1 MTTTE
6 ARSAPRPDPRSA
18 PRPDL
23 TSAAALCASRL
34 PLPTTTRLFLLV
46 LVAAAG
52 ASFASWWWLVKERAH
67 WPGAQ
72 LACLP
77 DPSAPRPP
85 DPDPMD
91 TVTGFTRCVDGVRL
105 DQAEV
110 VLCGPLAL
118 LLLALLVR
126 AAARAFTLSRWRT
139 GPADPRTA
147 AALASVVPH
156 GPRRAPQLVVRRTSR
171 IGIGARAAGTAR
183 RPRVVVDPGVR
194 MLPRRDVE
202 AMLRHE
208 AAHLDA
214 RDVGRVRLA
223 LAAWWILLVGVTVP
237 LVVEVWRG
245 PGALGTALALRLTAV
260 VAVVGLTLCAVLRVR
275 EHDADVR
282 ASADPRDPDAMA
294 AYVLRDRPPTLRR
307 RIPQALGLATHPTR
321 RARLD
326 VLARPARL
334 WGLGPAESLVT
345 GLAAGLV
352 FTDLALL
359 VTALTPDSIATGYR
373 ITGALTG
380 WAVAGVVT
388 VALWRAAAV
397 GHPDAYG
404 PRPAYAGGAL
414 GVGVL
419 AGSQLSARA
428 AGDWARESG
437 TADGLT
443 ASFSLADAS
452 TGRQIA
458 LALVLVV
465 GGALFTTWVAAL
477 ARAARARPDGPR
489 SAPACAAAVALSGLV
504 LALPLGTWFLCAA
517 LAAAHADS
525 TAYWGALDSRGWVA
539 GATATLF
546 GALAPFAATVVR
558 RRGRPRP
565 RRTPALTAALAVGL
579 FVLPATVW
587 IPLARSD
594 DTSPRRI
601 LLPGTVAAADAP
613 GGGSV
618 LRQPPAAEPR
628 PDDAP
633 PVPIDELP
641 PLPPTDADGAAAVT
655 DPFIACRALA
665 IGGSALW
672 VGPEGRRETGELLA
686 AVDDTVLRAVSAVL
700 LRTLP
705 ERVHSDVHQAAT
717 LRCDVLHRYAR

>member
-6 ARSAPRPDPRSA
+6 ARTAPRTAPDPV
-18 PRPDL
+18 P
-23 TSAAALCASRL
+23 AAVLCASRL
-34 PLPTTTRLFLLV
+34 PRPTTTRLFLLV
-46 LVAAAG
+46 LVATAG
-52 ASFASWWWLVKERAH
+52 ASFATWWWLVKERAH

-77 DPSAPRPP
+77 DPSAAGPV
-85 DPDPMD
+85 DPMD

-105 DQAEV
+105 DQAAL

-126 AAARAFTLSRWRT
+126 AAARAFTLSRRRT

-147 AALASVVPH
+147 ATLASVVPH
-156 GPRRAPQLVVRRTSR
+156 GARRPPQLVVRRTTR
-171 IGIGARAAGTAR
+171 IGFGARAAGSAR
-183 RPRVVVDPGVR
+183 RPRVVVDPGLR

-202 AMLRHE
+202 AVFRHE
-208 AAHLDA
+208 VAHLDA

-223 LAAWWILLVGVTVP
+223 LAAGWVLLVGVTVP
-237 LVVEVWRG
+237 LATEVWRA
-245 PGALGTALALRLTAV
+245 PGALGTALALRLAAV
-260 VAVVGLTLCAVLRVR
+260 LAVVGLTLCAVLRVR

-294 AYVLRDRPPTLRR
+294 AYVLKDRPPTPGRR
-307 RIPQALGLATHPTR
+307 VVQALGLATHPTR

-326 VLARPARL
+326 VLARPTRL
-334 WGLGPAESLVT
+334 WGLGPTESLVT

-352 FTDLALL
+352 CTDLALL

-380 WAVAGVVT
+380 WALAGVVT

-404 PRPAYAGGAL
+404 PRPAYAGAAL
-414 GVGVL
+414 GFGVL
-419 AGSQLSARA
+419 AGSQLAARA
-428 AGDWARESG
+428 AGDWAAESG

-452 TGRQIA
+452 TGRQLA
-458 LALVLVV
+458 LALALVV

-477 ARAARARPDGPR
+477 ARAARARPGGPR
-489 SAPACAAAVALSGLV
+489 SAPACAAAVVLSGLV

-517 LAAAHADS
+517 LAAGNADS
-525 TAYWGALDSRGWVA
+525 TAYWGALDSRGWAVA
-539 GATATLF
+539 ATATLF
-546 GALAPFAATVVR
+546 GALAPFAATAVR
-558 RRGRPRP
+558 RSRPRP
-565 RRTPALTAALAVGL
+565 RGVPALAVAL
-579 FVLPATVW
+579 FVLPAAVW
-587 IPLARSD
+587 IPLAGSD

-601 LLPGTVAAADAP
+601 LLPGTVAAGDAP

-618 LRQPPAAEPR
+618 LRQPPPER

-633 PVPIDELP
+633 VPIDQLS
-641 PLPPTDADGAAAVT
+641 PLPPIGADGAAPVT
-655 DPFIACRALA
+655 DPFLACRALA

-672 VGPEGRRETGELLA
+672 VDPDGRRETGELLV
-686 AVDDTVLRAVSAVL
+686 AVEDPVLRAVSAVL
-700 LRTLP
+700 LRSLP
-705 ERVHSDVHQAAT
+705 ERVHSDVHQAAE
-717 LRCDVLHRYAR
+717 LRCDLLYRYAR